1 MACFDIRYN
10 IERDGK
16 FWVIECVDY
25 PVFTQGKTKE
35 EAKEHLKEAFLLYAG
50 DKDAQLRHPELRQI
64 AALENPAN
72 QDKLP
77 EQEAVV
83 DLFITPITS
92 TYGSLTSFIR

>member
-10 IERDGK
+10 MKRDGK
-16 FWVIECVDY
+16 FWFIECVDY

-50 DKDAQLRHPELRQI
+50 DKDAQLRYPELRQI
-64 AALENPAN
+64 AALENPAS

-77 EQEAVV
+77 EREAVV